1 MEMTIKSYGKKM
13 SVETDHEDLSIE
25 EYTDIINTFLLGI
38 GFHQD
43 TILDG
48 LKEFIQ
54 EKES

>member
-1 MEMTIKSYGKKM
+1 MEMTIKSYGKKIAIETEHDDVDINEYM
-13 SVETDHEDLSIE
+13 DIVYTALLSV
-25 EYTDIINTFLLGI
+25 